1 MLFLNT
7 IIVPPIMTTIY
18 KLKQLYTSRKVS
30 FFTKCRILTKQVVFF
45 NFLIVANILWL
56 LDDFFFSDYKTIQ
69 IKRPLFLLGGFRTGT
84 TIIHRS
90 LYEKKNH
97 FISPRFLELL
107 FPFITI
113 QYFFDF
119 LEYCD
124 ENYKMCFIPMIDNLI
139 YKFFGEKIMKK
150 HFISFYNP
158 EEDDILLSTYMGLG
172 WYNIVQFPLFESWTN
187 TGRFLLS
194 DMEKDKIGKFYHQC
208 MQKIL
213 YRRGKNK
220 QLLNKSHLISMYP
233 IWKKQYPDS
242 KYVCIERD
250 PMDSFSSWISLNQYT
265 NERFFNFQYTDEE
278 YIKNHSSYWKQLELD
293 KRKIIF
299 DSHVKLEDFCKDKDK
314 VLNTI
319 LEDIKTNEY
328 IFSF

>member
-1 MLFLNT
+1 MLFLNS
-7 IIVPPIMTTIY
+7 IIVPPIMTSIN
-18 KLKQLYTSRKVS
+18 KLKKLYTSQNIS
-30 FFTKCRILTKQVVFF
+30 FFTKCRILTKQVVFL

-56 LDDFFFSDYKTIQ
+56 LDEFFFSDYKTIQ

-90 LYEKKNH
+90 LYKKNDN

-107 FPFITI
+107 FPFIMI
-113 QYFFDF
+113 QYFLDF

-124 ENYKMCFIPMIDNLI
+124 DNYKMGIIPMIDYCI
-139 YKFFGEKIMKK
+139 YNFFGEKIMKK

-172 WYNIVQFPLFESWTN
+172 WYNIVQFPLFETWTN
-187 TGRFLLS
+187 TGRFILS
-194 DMEKDKIGKFYHQC
+194 DTEKEKIGIFYHKC

-220 QLLNKSHLISMYP
+220 RLLNKSHLISMYP

-250 PMDSFSSWISLNQYT
+250 PVDSFSSWISLNKYT
-265 NERFFNFQYTDEE
+265 NERFFKFQYTNEE
-278 YIKNHSSYWKQLELD
+278 YIKNHTNYWNQFEFD
-293 KRKIIF
+293 KNKIIF
-299 DSHVKLEDFCKDKDK
+299 DSKVKLEDFCNDKHK

-319 LEDIKTNEY
+319 LEDIKDE
-328 IFSF
+328 